1 MSIRPRNTRL
11 TVVLAAGAIFFSCS
25 ALAQA
30 HGGHPQLVAA
40 QYAGSAGTFSQADA
54 SLNQLHRWRY
64 VAPLVTP
71 SHTAPPANTPDQ
83 ASLTITPSPSP
94 SPSTSSTPAPAPSTS
109 SSPAP
114 VTTGGIFSYSQLEQ
128 LWVSV
133 GGPAWA
139 QRAAASVAECES
151 GGNPQ
156 AHNRSGAS
164 GLWQILGAPKNWTG
178 STDWFNPTV
187 NAEAAVAKFTQSGD
201 TWAQW
206 SCQP

>member
-1 MSIRPRNTRL
+1 MSIRPHNTRL

-30 HGGHPQLVAA
+30 HGGHPLTAA
-40 QYAGSAGTFSQADA
+40 YIGSAGTFRPAGSPPVDA
-54 SLNQLHRWRY
+54 LHHWRY
-64 VAPLVTP
+64 APVVVVTP
-71 SHTAPPANTPDQ
+71 HTKAPPANTPDQ

-94 SPSTSSTPAPAPSTS
+94 SPSTAAPEPEPSTS

-114 VTTGGIFSYSQLEQ
+114 VATGGIFSYSQLEQ

-133 GGPAWA
+133 GGPSWA
-139 QRAAASVAECES
+139 EGAAATVAECES
-151 GGNPQ
+151 GGNPN
-156 AHNRSGAS
+156 AYNPSGAS
-164 GLWQILGAPKNWTG
+164 GLWQILGAPQNWTG